1 MRRDQLQK
9 GDQDQGNKTVFL
21 RHLYIQM
28 LILPRQARDK
38 HRESLQKKDRFFL
51 QGSANDAFRKG
62 DFAKA
67 GELYKQALEL
77 AGTVAYT
84 RQFGGLRACDA
95 CIAAAGD
102 DEEIRCSHGVQAT
115 DSADAVGL
123 WTTLLSNRA
132 ECWLRLG
139 EPVGGGGGGGGKQQV
154 VAVNS
159 GARAAAVD
167 VGSKYGALGADPGHV
182 KSRSRR
188 GKSRIR
194 WCLMDNPSDRLTDRR
209 SFALFCFVSFRF
221 AFLVYRS
228 CGHRPQGGGRAYR
241 QVPGVRA
248 RGAAPHGGN

>member
-28 LILPRQARDK
+28 LIDQDRLGTNIGKTP
-38 HRESLQKKDRFFL
+38 KKDRFFL

-62 DFAKA
+62 NFAKA

-139 EPVGGGGGGGGKQQV
+139 EPVGGGGKQQV
-154 VAVNS
+154 MAVNS

-188 GKSRIR
+188 GKSRIL

-209 SFALFCFVSFRF
+209 SFALFCFVSFCFSR
-221 AFLVYRS
+221 VQIVRS
-228 CGHRPQGGGRAYR
+228 PPSRWRQSIPAGPWRPSSGDCSTRR
-241 QVPGVRA
+241 
-248 RGAAPHGGN
+248 